1 MKHIKLFENINYS
14 IQSMRIT
21 INEYDK
27 FIEYI
32 KPFVME
38 KYEELA
44 LDDNY
49 YPESGDQPDYD
60 DEPLLINA
68 NNLGNGFSFHLQG
81 SNNDGEVSANYYVEF
96 KDDELVE
103 WIKECEKR
111 KESKKYN
118 L

>member
-1 MKHIKLFENINYS
+1 MKHIKLFENNNYS
-14 IQSMRIT
+14 IQSMRST

-27 FIEYI
+27 FMEYI

-44 LDDNY
+44 QDDDY
-49 YPESGDQPDYD
+49 WPESGDQPDSD
-60 DEPLLINA
+60 DEPLLISA

-81 SNNDGEVSANYYVEF
+81 SDNNGDVSANYYVEF
-96 KDDELVE
+96 EDDELE
-103 WIKECEKR
+103 QWIKESEIR
-111 KESKKYN
+111 HTNKKYN